1 MQRGDKAQVEK
12 QKFLQIVIFLQPT
25 IYTQKNSRPD
35 LVYIL
40 AIYFLSEGGTIERRD
55 FRCLFCDA
63 VFDERKVLNMHY
75 IDAHSAAFS
84 TEELILAAARKAHEV
99 AQTDGSAF
107 LADA

>member
-1 MQRGDKAQVEK
+1 
-12 QKFLQIVIFLQPT
+12 
-25 IYTQKNSRPD
+25 
-35 LVYIL
+35 L
-40 AIYFLSEGGTIERRD
+40 AIYFLSEGGTVERRT

-75 IDAHSAAFS
+75 IDTHSAAFS
-84 TEELILAAARKAHEV
+84 IEELMMAAARRAHEV